1 MDVRRA
7 IHALVMA
14 AQKLLS
20 SERVDQTTAAALDAI
35 AGTSLELEAW
45 YRQRGI
51 QRVTSLWVLRIAG
64 EWTETY
70 ETYQMRRKDS
80 DALMG
85 LLQRHLALAAS
96 CFDPFAER
104 ELAQSVQ
111 FAWEFEIYELPESW
125 TDTRLAATVNLLL
138 RVAQHAR
145 EQAVARS

>member
-1 MDVRRA
+1 MDIRSA

-20 SERVDQTTAAALDAI
+20 SERVDQTTSKALDAI

-51 QRVTSLWVLRIAG
+51 QRVTSMWVLKVAG
-64 EWTETY
+64 EWA

-104 ELAQSVQ
+104 EMAQSVQ

-125 TDTRLAATVNLLL
+125 TDARLAATVNLLL
-138 RVAQHAR
+138 RVAEHAR

>member
-1 MDVRRA
+1 MDIRSA

-14 AQKLLS
+14 AKKLLS
-20 SERVDQTTAAALDAI
+20 SERVDQTIAAALDVI
-35 AGTSLELEAW
+35 AGTTLELEAW

-51 QRVTSLWVLRIAG
+51 QRVTSLWVLGIAG
-64 EWTETY
+64 EWGETY
-70 ETYQMRRKDS
+70 RMRRKDS

-85 LLQRHLALAAS
+85 LLQRHLALATS

-125 TDTRLAATVNLLL
+125 TDARLAATVNLLL